1 VKFGFIHAK
10 KACFPVAVL
19 CEQLDVSRSGYY
31 AWAQRAESA
40 RSRSDR
46 ELSLEVAAVHQE
58 SRGRYGSPRVHAELR
73 ARGRHVARKRVARLM
88 RQQGLAARRRRRFV
102 RTTDSAHRQPVA
114 DNLLARHFSPGQPNC
129 SWATDITY
137 VATRQGW
144 LYLAVVLDLFSRQVV
159 GWAMGQSI
167 DTQLV
172 LGALDMALKS
182 RKPPRGLLHHSDRG
196 SQYASADYQRALE
209 QRGIR
214 CSMSRKGNCW
224 DNAVVESFF
233 SSLKM
238 ELVHEADFATRE
250 QASSALFEYIEV
262 FYNRKRRH
270 SSLGYLSPVEYERS
284 VLPSELAA

>member
-1 VKFGFIHAK
+1 MKFGFIHAK

-19 CEQLDVSRSGYY
+19 CEQLGVSRSGYY
-31 AWAQRAESA
+31 AWAKRAQSL

-46 ELSLEVAAVHQE
+46 ELGLEVAAVHQE

-114 DNLLARHFSPGQPNC
+114 ANVLSRHFSPGQPNC
-129 SWATDITY
+129 TWATDITY

-159 GWAMGQSI
+159 GWAMGPSI

-250 QASSALFEYIEV
+250 QASAALFEYIEL